1 MDYNFLRQLHISCA
15 AISIALFALRWTL
28 DCSGRSW
35 RQWRWLRIAPH
46 ANDTVLLTAA
56 IGLAAWSHQYP
67 WQLPWLGAKVL
78 LLLLYIGLGKRALR
92 PALPRTIRMAWGLAA
107 LTTASCI
114 VLLAVQRPVHLPL

>member
-1 MDYNFLRQLHISCA
+1 MDYAFLRHVHITCA
-15 AISIALFALRWTL
+15 ATSIALFALRWTL

-78 LLLLYIGLGKRALR
+78 LLLLYIGLGKWALR
-92 PALPRTIRMAWGLAA
+92 PALPRNIRIARGLAA
-107 LTTASCI
+107 LTTATCI
-114 VLLAVQRPVHLPL
+114 VLLAVLRPLSLSA